1 MHQMIGHRSLLRAAH
16 PSLLASVAV
25 AAAALGTSGA
35 TAVKIADR
43 EGCGT
48 AQRGLS
54 EGKMESAGVGRGYV
68 LFVPEACPPGGTWPV
83 VIDLHGS
90 GSHPREQLSIT
101 GMAAEATRRGLVVL
115 LPVAAVPIPGGGT
128 TWNIPPDPTRPDDV
142 QYVADALEDAALRV
156 PLDRSRVYV
165 SGFSGGARLASAIA
179 SAHPERIAAAGAV
192 GGLRAP
198 DGPGAPVPIVAW
210 HGTADPIN
218 PYDGGGPA
226 YWGTGVEGA
235 ARAWAMR
242 NGCRSLAPAHHTG
255 SAVRR
260 LEYRDC
266 AGTSAVILHR
276 LEETGHVWPG
286 SAFPFP
292 PARFG
297 SAAPGVEA
305 TRDLL
310 DFFERYRNH
319 PAREHGRSPV
329 RHDVRP

>member
-1 MHQMIGHRSLLRAAH
+1 MIRHRFIGRRAH
-16 PSLLASVAV
+16 PRRLVGVAL
-25 AAAALGTSGA
+25 AAAALGTSA
-35 TAVKIADR
+35 LMALRTADR
-43 EGCGT
+43 EGCGA

-54 EGKMESAGVGRGYV
+54 EVAMESAGVGREYT
-68 LFVPEACPPGGTWPV
+68 LFVPEACPSGGTWPV

-115 LPVAAVPIPGGGT
+115 LPVAAAPMPNGGT
-128 TWNIPPDPTRPDDV
+128 TWNIPQDPTQADDV
-142 QYVADALEDAALRV
+142 QYVIDALEDAALRV

-165 SGFSGGARLASAIA
+165 SGFSGGARLASAFA
-179 SAHPERIAAAGAV
+179 SAHPGRLAAAGAV

-198 DGPGAPVPIVAW
+198 DGPGAPVPIMAW

-218 PYDGGGPA
+218 PFDGGGPA
-226 YWGTGVEGA
+226 YWGTEVEGA

-242 NGCRSLAPAHHTG
+242 NGCRSTEPARRTTSTVH
-255 SAVRR
+255 R

-266 AGTSAVILHR
+266 TGTSTVILHR
-276 LEETGHVWPG
+276 LEGAGHVWPG

-297 SAAPGVEA
+297 PAASGVDA

-310 DFFERYRNH
+310 DFFERHRSH
-319 PAREHGRSPV
+319 PVQAHGRSRARQEVTP
-329 RHDVRP
+329 